1 MALFT
6 VTGCTSVEM
15 NQTKTDTPDDNTQ
28 GNATTLSCAD
38 YTLNPLWNWAETP
51 ANQLIVIRSQ
61 AELADFIFPNDKLPE
76 DIDFEKNTLLLVAG
90 QATNGIESVK
100 KNFVKADA
108 QYIYSVTFLLN
119 DNRFLRYLL
128 NSVTEK
134 LMLYSSSQ
142 SNFSTLEESFLSYLS
157 ERCPDQTFS
166 GVEKMAMQLHCSR
179 RQLQRVLKKLLEEGR
194 LVKLSKGSY
203 RLS

>member
-1 MALFT
+1 MKKIICLIAMALFT

-76 DIDFEKNTLLLVAG
+76 DIDFG

-119 DNRFLRYLL
+119 DT
-128 NSVTEK
+128 TEAPK
-134 LMLYSSSQ
+134 WRVAQLVPFVPSEAKISLD
-142 SNFSTLEESFLSYLS
+142 LEIN
-157 ERCPDQTFS
+157 
-166 GVEKMAMQLHCSR
+166 
-179 RQLQRVLKKLLEEGR
+179 
-194 LVKLSKGSY
+194 
-203 RLS
+203 

>member
-1 MALFT
+1 MKKIICLIAMALFT

-108 QYIYSVTFLLN
+108 QYIF
-119 DNRFLRYLL
+119 R
-128 NSVTEK
+128 
-134 LMLYSSSQ
+134 
-142 SNFSTLEESFLSYLS
+142 NFSAERHHRSPEMACSAVGSVCS
-157 ERCPDQTFS
+157 ERSENIARS
-166 GVEKMAMQLHCSR
+166 GD
-179 RQLQRVLKKLLEEGR
+179 
-194 LVKLSKGSY
+194 
-203 RLS
+203 

>member
-1 MALFT
+1 MKKIVCLIAMALFT
-6 VTGCTSVEM
+6 ATGCTSVEM

-108 QYIYSVTFLLN
+108 QYIYSKRKYRSIWRLISLLLLCQQIVAGRREKISHIRYFP
-119 DNRFLRYLL
+119 DNWR
-128 NSVTEK
+128 
-134 LMLYSSSQ
+134 
-142 SNFSTLEESFLSYLS
+142 
-157 ERCPDQTFS
+157 
-166 GVEKMAMQLHCSR
+166 
-179 RQLQRVLKKLLEEGR
+179 
-194 LVKLSKGSY
+194 
-203 RLS
+203 

>member
-1 MALFT
+1 MKKIICLIAMALFT

-61 AELADFIFPNDKLPE
+61 ADKLPE

-119 DNRFLRYLL
+119 DT
-128 NSVTEK
+128 TEAPK
-134 LMLYSSSQ
+134 WRVAQLVPFVPSEAKISLD
-142 SNFSTLEESFLSYLS
+142 LEIN
-157 ERCPDQTFS
+157 
-166 GVEKMAMQLHCSR
+166 
-179 RQLQRVLKKLLEEGR
+179 
-194 LVKLSKGSY
+194 
-203 RLS
+203 

>member
-1 MALFT
+1 MKKIICLIAMALFT

-108 QYIYSVTFLLN
+108 QYIYSAERHHRSPEMACSAVG
-119 DNRFLRYLL
+119 
-128 NSVTEK
+128 SVC
-134 LMLYSSSQ
+134 
-142 SNFSTLEESFLSYLS
+142 S
-157 ERCPDQTFS
+157 ERSENIARS
-166 GVEKMAMQLHCSR
+166 GD
-179 RQLQRVLKKLLEEGR
+179 
-194 LVKLSKGSY
+194 
-203 RLS
+203 

>member
-1 MALFT
+1 MKKIVCLIAMALFT
-6 VTGCTSVEM
+6 ATGCTSVEM

-119 DNRFLRYLL
+119 DTTKRKYRSIWRLISPL
-128 NSVTEK
+128 
-134 LMLYSSSQ
+134 
-142 SNFSTLEESFLSYLS
+142 
-157 ERCPDQTFS
+157 
-166 GVEKMAMQLHCSR
+166 LHCQQTVAGR
-179 RQLQRVLKKLLEEGR
+179 REKISHIRYFPDNGR
-194 LVKLSKGSY
+194 
-203 RLS
+203 

>member
-1 MALFT
+1 MKKIICLIAMALFT

-119 DNRFLRYLL
+119 DT
-128 NSVTEK
+128 TEA
-134 LMLYSSSQ
+134 
-142 SNFSTLEESFLSYLS
+142 
-157 ERCPDQTFS
+157 PDQPCWASVSQF
-166 GVEKMAMQLHCSR
+166 
-179 RQLQRVLKKLLEEGR
+179 
-194 LVKLSKGSY
+194 
-203 RLS
+203 

>member
-1 MALFT
+1 MKKIICLIAMALFT
-6 VTGCTSVEM
+6 ATGCTSVEM

-28 GNATTLSCAD
+28 GKATTLSCAD

-100 KNFVKADA
+100 KNFVKTRTNKGPSSLSSIMRFTVINQSLSHRKGAGRGFANEQRIVQKRKQIPDKSGR
-108 QYIYSVTFLLN
+108 SV
-119 DNRFLRYLL
+119 R
-128 NSVTEK
+128 
-134 LMLYSSSQ
+134 
-142 SNFSTLEESFLSYLS
+142 
-157 ERCPDQTFS
+157 
-166 GVEKMAMQLHCSR
+166 
-179 RQLQRVLKKLLEEGR
+179 
-194 LVKLSKGSY
+194 
-203 RLS
+203 

>member
-1 MALFT
+1 MNTLYFRRYAQGCCAEIKIGNAIWSSNWKTKAMKKIICLIAMALFT

-90 QATNGIESVK
+90 PVSYTHLDVYKRQGSVACRGK
-100 KNFVKADA
+100 
-108 QYIYSVTFLLN
+108 
-119 DNRFLRYLL
+119 
-128 NSVTEK
+128 
-134 LMLYSSSQ
+134 
-142 SNFSTLEESFLSYLS
+142 
-157 ERCPDQTFS
+157 P
-166 GVEKMAMQLHCSR
+166 
-179 RQLQRVLKKLLEEGR
+179 
-194 LVKLSKGSY
+194 
-203 RLS
+203 

>member
-1 MALFT
+1 MLCRNKNRERYLI
-6 VTGCTSVEM
+6 VKLKNQSYEKDHLSYRNGSVYR
-15 NQTKTDTPDDNTQ
+15 D
-28 GNATTLSCAD
+28 GSCAD

-119 DNRFLRYLL
+119 DT
-128 NSVTEK
+128 TEAPK
-134 LMLYSSSQ
+134 WRVAQLVPFVPSEAKISLD
-142 SNFSTLEESFLSYLS
+142 LEIN
-157 ERCPDQTFS
+157 
-166 GVEKMAMQLHCSR
+166 
-179 RQLQRVLKKLLEEGR
+179 
-194 LVKLSKGSY
+194 
-203 RLS
+203 

>member
-1 MALFT
+1 MKKIICLIAMALFT

-90 QATNGIESVK
+90 HKRNQKRQK
-100 KNFVKADA
+100 KLCKGGCSI
-108 QYIYSVTFLLN
+108 YIF
-119 DNRFLRYLL
+119 R
-128 NSVTEK
+128 
-134 LMLYSSSQ
+134 
-142 SNFSTLEESFLSYLS
+142 NFSAERHHRSPEMACSAVGSVCS
-157 ERCPDQTFS
+157 ERSENIARS
-166 GVEKMAMQLHCSR
+166 GD
-179 RQLQRVLKKLLEEGR
+179 
-194 LVKLSKGSY
+194 
-203 RLS
+203 

>member
-1 MALFT
+1 MKRIFDPALLDFYLQKHEIP
-6 VTGCTSVEM
+6 SLF
-15 NQTKTDTPDDNTQ
+15 DTPYLAFSLYQFEKGERLD
-28 GNATTLSCAD
+28 
-38 YTLNPLWNWAETP
+38 TLNPEEYLSFLVDGSIEIS
-51 ANQLIVIRSQ
+51 ANRADGTSYPIGYLDGFTCIDDTHQIEARTTALCIVLPLASTK
-61 AELADFIFPNDKLPE
+61 EL
-76 DIDFEKNTLLLVAG
+76 
-90 QATNGIESVK
+90 
-100 KNFVKADA
+100 
-108 QYIYSVTFLLN
+108 LLN

-179 RQLQRVLKKLLEEGR
+179 RQLQRVLKKLLEEGQ

>member
-1 MALFT
+1 MKKIICLIAMALFT

-90 QATNGIESVK
+90 QATNGIEK
-100 KNFVKADA
+100 KLCKGGCSI
-108 QYIYSVTFLLN
+108 YIF
-119 DNRFLRYLL
+119 R
-128 NSVTEK
+128 
-134 LMLYSSSQ
+134 
-142 SNFSTLEESFLSYLS
+142 NFSAERHHRSPEMACSAVGSVCS
-157 ERCPDQTFS
+157 ERSENIARS
-166 GVEKMAMQLHCSR
+166 GD
-179 RQLQRVLKKLLEEGR
+179 
-194 LVKLSKGSY
+194 
-203 RLS
+203 

>member
-1 MALFT
+1 MKKIICLIAMALFT

-100 KNFVKADA
+100 KLCKGGCSI
-108 QYIYSVTFLLN
+108 YIF
-119 DNRFLRYLL
+119 R
-128 NSVTEK
+128 
-134 LMLYSSSQ
+134 
-142 SNFSTLEESFLSYLS
+142 NFSAERHHRSPEMACSAVGSVCS
-157 ERCPDQTFS
+157 ERSENIARS
-166 GVEKMAMQLHCSR
+166 GD
-179 RQLQRVLKKLLEEGR
+179 
-194 LVKLSKGSY
+194 
-203 RLS
+203 

>member
-1 MALFT
+1 MKKIVCLIAMALFT
-6 VTGCTSVEM
+6 ATGCTSVEM

-100 KNFVKADA
+100 KKLCKGGFSI
-108 QYIYSVTFLLN
+108 YIF
-119 DNRFLRYLL
+119 R
-128 NSVTEK
+128 
-134 LMLYSSSQ
+134 
-142 SNFSTLEESFLSYLS
+142 NFSAERHHRSPEMACSAVGSVCS
-157 ERCPDQTFS
+157 ERSENIARS
-166 GVEKMAMQLHCSR
+166 G
-179 RQLQRVLKKLLEEGR
+179 G
-194 LVKLSKGSY
+194 
-203 RLS
+203 

>member
-1 MALFT
+1 MKKIICLIAMALFT

-76 DIDFEKNTLLLVAG
+76 DIDFEKNT
-90 QATNGIESVK
+90 NGIESVK

-119 DNRFLRYLL
+119 DT
-128 NSVTEK
+128 TEAPK
-134 LMLYSSSQ
+134 WRVAQLVPFVPSEAKISLD
-142 SNFSTLEESFLSYLS
+142 LEIN
-157 ERCPDQTFS
+157 
-166 GVEKMAMQLHCSR
+166 
-179 RQLQRVLKKLLEEGR
+179 
-194 LVKLSKGSY
+194 
-203 RLS
+203 

>member
-1 MALFT
+1 MKKIICLIAMALFT

-28 GNATTLSCAD
+28 GNATTL
-38 YTLNPLWNWAETP
+38 YWAETP

-119 DNRFLRYLL
+119 DT
-128 NSVTEK
+128 TEAPK
-134 LMLYSSSQ
+134 WRVAQLVPFVPSEAKISLD
-142 SNFSTLEESFLSYLS
+142 LEIN
-157 ERCPDQTFS
+157 
-166 GVEKMAMQLHCSR
+166 
-179 RQLQRVLKKLLEEGR
+179 
-194 LVKLSKGSY
+194 
-203 RLS
+203 

>member
-1 MALFT
+1 MKKIICLIAMALFT
-6 VTGCTSVEM
+6 VTGCTSVDM

-61 AELADFIFPNDKLPE
+61 AELADFIFPNDKL
-76 DIDFEKNTLLLVAG
+76 
-90 QATNGIESVK
+90 ATNGIESVK

-119 DNRFLRYLL
+119 DT
-128 NSVTEK
+128 TEAPK
-134 LMLYSSSQ
+134 WRVAQLVPFVPSEAKISLD
-142 SNFSTLEESFLSYLS
+142 LEIN
-157 ERCPDQTFS
+157 
-166 GVEKMAMQLHCSR
+166 
-179 RQLQRVLKKLLEEGR
+179 
-194 LVKLSKGSY
+194 
-203 RLS
+203 

>member
-1 MALFT
+1 MKKIICLIAMALFT

-15 NQTKTDTPDDNTQ
+15 NQTKTDTPGDNTQ

-61 AELADFIFPNDKLPE
+61 AELADFIFPNDKLTE

-119 DNRFLRYLL
+119 DT
-128 NSVTEK
+128 TEAPK
-134 LMLYSSSQ
+134 WRVAQLVPFVPSEAKISLD
-142 SNFSTLEESFLSYLS
+142 LEIN
-157 ERCPDQTFS
+157 
-166 GVEKMAMQLHCSR
+166 
-179 RQLQRVLKKLLEEGR
+179 
-194 LVKLSKGSY
+194 
-203 RLS
+203 

>member
-1 MALFT
+1 MKKIICLIAMALFT

-61 AELADFIFPNDKLPE
+61 AELAE

-119 DNRFLRYLL
+119 DT
-128 NSVTEK
+128 TEAPK
-134 LMLYSSSQ
+134 WRVAQLVPFVPSEAKISLD
-142 SNFSTLEESFLSYLS
+142 LEIN
-157 ERCPDQTFS
+157 
-166 GVEKMAMQLHCSR
+166 
-179 RQLQRVLKKLLEEGR
+179 
-194 LVKLSKGSY
+194 
-203 RLS
+203 

>member
-1 MALFT
+1 MKKIVCLIAMALFT
-6 VTGCTSVEM
+6 ATGCTSVEM

-28 GNATTLSCAD
+28 GKATTLSCAD

-108 QYIYSVTFLLN
+108 QYIYIF
-119 DNRFLRYLL
+119 R
-128 NSVTEK
+128 
-134 LMLYSSSQ
+134 
-142 SNFSTLEESFLSYLS
+142 NFSAERHHRSPEMACSAVGSVCS
-157 ERCPDQTFS
+157 ERSENIARS
-166 GVEKMAMQLHCSR
+166 GD
-179 RQLQRVLKKLLEEGR
+179 
-194 LVKLSKGSY
+194 
-203 RLS
+203 

>member
-1 MALFT
+1 MKKIICLIAMALFT

-51 ANQLIVIRSQ
+51 
-61 AELADFIFPNDKLPE
+61 ELADFIFPNDKLPE

-119 DNRFLRYLL
+119 DT
-128 NSVTEK
+128 TEAPK
-134 LMLYSSSQ
+134 WRVAQLVPFVPSEAKISLD
-142 SNFSTLEESFLSYLS
+142 LEIN
-157 ERCPDQTFS
+157 
-166 GVEKMAMQLHCSR
+166 
-179 RQLQRVLKKLLEEGR
+179 
-194 LVKLSKGSY
+194 
-203 RLS
+203 

>member
-1 MALFT
+1 MKKIICLIAMALFT

-76 DIDFEKNTLLLVAG
+76 DIDFHKRNRKR
-90 QATNGIESVK
+90 QK
-100 KNFVKADA
+100 KLCKGGCSI
-108 QYIYSVTFLLN
+108 YIF
-119 DNRFLRYLL
+119 R
-128 NSVTEK
+128 
-134 LMLYSSSQ
+134 
-142 SNFSTLEESFLSYLS
+142 NFSAERHHRSPEMACSAVGSVCS
-157 ERCPDQTFS
+157 ERSENIARS
-166 GVEKMAMQLHCSR
+166 GD
-179 RQLQRVLKKLLEEGR
+179 
-194 LVKLSKGSY
+194 
-203 RLS
+203 

>member
-1 MALFT
+1 MLCRNKNRERYLIVKLKTKAMKKIICLIAMALFT

-76 DIDFEKNTLLLVAG
+76 DIDFERTRSFWL
-90 QATNGIESVK
+90 QDRPQTESKASK
-100 KNFVKADA
+100 KLCKGGCSI
-108 QYIYSVTFLLN
+108 YIF
-119 DNRFLRYLL
+119 R
-128 NSVTEK
+128 
-134 LMLYSSSQ
+134 
-142 SNFSTLEESFLSYLS
+142 NFSAERHHRSPEMACSAVGSVCS
-157 ERCPDQTFS
+157 ERSENIARS
-166 GVEKMAMQLHCSR
+166 GD
-179 RQLQRVLKKLLEEGR
+179 
-194 LVKLSKGSY
+194 
-203 RLS
+203 

>member
-1 MALFT
+1 MKKIVCLIAMALFT
-6 VTGCTSVEM
+6 ATGCTSVEM

-100 KNFVKADA
+100 KNFVKAEWLQDQA
-108 QYIYSVTFLLN
+108 FEAEDISVAH
-119 DNRFLRYLL
+119 
-128 NSVTEK
+128 V
-134 LMLYSSSQ
+134 
-142 SNFSTLEESFLSYLS
+142 
-157 ERCPDQTFS
+157 
-166 GVEKMAMQLHCSR
+166 G
-179 RQLQRVLKKLLEEGR
+179 KLLLETDGAIR
-194 LVKLSKGSY
+194 TV
-203 RLS
+203 